1 MNSNTTTSQPR
12 GGKNSFMQNIQ
23 QNTNTKKHTQI
34 LLSRV
39 RWKQRLHSRLPSTQ
53 LAKIQHS
60 HAPTCWLL
68 GGAWTSAP
76 QTAGQESNPAGGQG
90 LLLSYHSYFHCPN
103 THLGWQR
110 CIYHY
115 SGEKKKSTNYRQC
128 VLLLRTK
135 SSLAGETNVINATYL
150 SAVCRTASTCARD
163 FQSILTRN
171 ARTAGF
177 LQVLFF
183 LQETPLLVQKL
194 PSWNPNSEGNCSFIL
209 PPPLL
214 STLWALYL

>member
-1 MNSNTTTSQPR
+1 MDICSTDSWAREQSSWRAGPPAFL
-12 GGKNSFMQNIQ
+12 S
-23 QNTNTKKHTQI
+23 
-34 LLSRV
+34 LLFP
-39 RWKQRLHSRLPSTQ
+39 LPKYSPGM
-53 LAKIQHS
+53 A
-60 HAPTCWLL
+60 AV
-68 GGAWTSAP
+68 
-76 QTAGQESNPAGGQG
+76 
-90 LLLSYHSYFHCPN
+90 
-103 THLGWQR
+103 HLPLQW
-110 CIYHY
+110 
-115 SGEKKKSTNYRQC
+115 GEKKSTNYRQC

-135 SSLAGETNVINATYL
+135 SLAGETNIINATYL

-171 ARTAGF
+171 ARTAAF

-214 STLWALYL
+214 STL